1 MTFEESMDIM
11 RRALTLWQQAG
22 DNPSERQY
30 YDFVSLVTV
39 AINKAG
45 EPVAGF
51 HSILAAVHFDMN
63 NFPAAWQE
71 AEKTLTID
79 ADDFKAQHIKS
90 MIAFAMYA
98 ESMEQA
104 QSKKMGFMDTIGAFA
119 NMTKG
124 YRQGQEAGR
133 KIGEALGSKRNAKQT
148 KTLFVQEMAN
158 LAALFKRIC
167 NQGIG
172 ASDFIEFSRR
182 LIKMADGL
190 SEFGIPLEGDM
201 NLYALVANVSMSK
214 ISCET
219 DKEKDSVQT
228 TQLIAQGRMSL

>member
-30 YDFVSLVTV
+30 YDFVSLVKV
-39 AINKAG
+39 AIGKAG

-63 NFPAAWQE
+63 NFPAAWEE

-79 ADDFKAQHIKS
+79 ADDFKAQWIKS
-90 MIAFAMYA
+90 MIAFAIYA
-98 ESMEQA
+98 ESMDQA
-104 QSKKMGFMDTIGAFA
+104 QSKKMGFMDTIGALV

-124 YRQGQEAGR
+124 YRQGQETGR
-133 KIGEALGSKRNAKQT
+133 KIGEAIGSKRNANQA
-148 KTLFVQEMAN
+148 KTLFVQEIAN
-158 LAALFKRIC
+158 LATLFKRIC
-167 NQGIG
+167 SQGIE
-172 ASDFIEFSRR
+172 ASNFIESSRR

-201 NLYALVANVSMSK
+201 NLYALVANISISK
-214 ISCET
+214 IAYET
-219 DKEKDSVQT
+219 DEEKDEVQT